1 MIERFIDI
9 TNFRSIGINET
20 TKLELNYVKTISDK
34 MGGLIT
40 LIGENNS
47 GKSNFLEAIKA
58 FGEKKFN
65 PNDTPFHVFDV
76 GRNPSISLVL
86 KDTDKKLDYKV
97 KVKENRTFYD
107 KYESNNEVPYKKQ
120 VSYSKELLDFIE
132 YFLSTDL
139 QNRVASNPRIH
150 RYFQILN
157 PFITKISTKE
167 PIDKTEIGQ
176 MFDHLR
182 NGYVQPVLNQKYT
195 ASQIEVFINE
205 INNTASSNVFEEK
218 AKELE
223 AEVLSTFGI
232 KLYPRIINY
241 VSTQNIKTD
250 QTISTVSG
258 GKLANPAFFNK
269 LFDTLP
275 DDKIEALEAA
285 YQKFHESGKK
295 RKDILT
301 NYERKINESLQNLT
315 NQFNQVYSFTD
326 KKKYSF
332 RMSLESDAV
341 YFLISENGF
350 DIPLDSQSAGFKWF
364 FDFFFNVFADS
375 KVGNGDIVILDEPAT
390 NLHPAGQIELRKQIQ
405 GFGHKNGILFIMSTH
420 SPFMIDQDYLD
431 EIRLVK
437 KNNQDSVLVNKF
449 TVNEDSSFDVLLP
462 IKTALTVNRHILLN
476 PDDLLIFVE
485 GITDYNYLVAFK
497 NLFKIDRLT
506 FIPIQGIRRL
516 NLDKDLLKITKRP
529 ILLVDSDRDG
539 KYVVEKYG
547 ENTNIEIH
555 QLANADSKFT
565 VIESL
570 FSEADKKQYCYRDG
584 DKKDYKLSSYFKHNI
599 EDLKKK
605 LSKETKDNFEKL
617 LTHINV

>member
-20 TKLELNYVKTISDK
+20 TKVELNYVKSPSDK

-47 GKSNFLEAIKA
+47 GKSNFLEAIRA
-58 FGEKKFN
+58 FGDKKFY
-65 PNDTPFHVFDV
+65 PNDVPYHVFEI
-76 GRNPSISLVL
+76 GKTPSVSLTI
-86 KDTDKKLDYKV
+86 KDTEKKLDYKV
-97 KVKENRTFYD
+97 KVKEKRTFYD
-107 KYESNNEVPYKKQ
+107 KYEANNEVSSIKQ
-120 VSYSKELLDFIE
+120 LSYSKGLQEFID
-132 YFLSTDL
+132 YFLSKEL
-139 QNRVASNPRIH
+139 QNQVSTSSRVY
-150 RYFQILN
+150 RYFNILN
-157 PFITKISTKE
+157 PIIEKISRKE
-167 PIDKTEIGQ
+167 TLDNNELTQILE
-176 MFDHLR
+176 HLR
-182 NGYVQPVLNQKYT
+182 SGYVLQILNQKYT
-195 ASQIEVFINE
+195 DYQIEDYIAE
-205 INNTASSNVFEEK
+205 INKVASLNVYEEK

-223 AEVLSTFGI
+223 SEVFNAYGI
-232 KLYPRIINY
+232 KLFPKIINY
-241 VSTQNIKTD
+241 ISTQNIKTD
-250 QTISTVSG
+250 QTISTVAG
-258 GKLANPAFFNK
+258 GKLSNPIFFNK
-269 LFDTLP
+269 LFDVLP
-275 DDKIEALEAA
+275 DEKIETLEST

-315 NQFNQVYSFTD
+315 NEFNTVYSFTD

-332 RMSLESDAV
+332 RISLESDTV

-364 FDFFFNVFADS
+364 FDFFFNVFANS
-375 KVGNGDIVILDEPAT
+375 TIRNGDIVILDEPAT
-390 NLHPAGQIELRKQIQ
+390 NLHPAGQVELRKQIQ
-405 GFGHKNGILFIMSTH
+405 GFGHKHGILFIMSTH

-431 EIRLVK
+431 ELRLVK
-437 KNNQDSVLVNKF
+437 KNNQDSTLVNKF

-476 PDDLLIFVE
+476 PDDVLIFVE

-516 NLDKDLLKITKRP
+516 NLDKDLLKITKNP
-529 ILLVDSDRDG
+529 ILLVDSDSDG
-539 KYVVEKYG
+539 KYVIEQYG
-547 ENTNIEIH
+547 KNKNIEIH
-555 QLANADSKFT
+555 QLSSVDSKFT

-570 FSEADKKQYCYRDG
+570 FSEVDRKNYCYRSG

-599 EDLKKK
+599 NDIKKK

-617 LTHINV
+617 LNHINI

>member
-20 TKLELNYVKTISDK
+20 TKIELNYVKTISDK

-120 VSYSKELLDFIE
+120 VTYSKELLDFIE

-139 QNRVASNPRIH
+139 QNQVATNPRIQ

-157 PFITKISTKE
+157 PFIAKISTKE

-241 VSTQNIKTD
+241 VSTLNIKTD

-275 DDKIEALEAA
+275 DDKIEALESA

-405 GFGHKNGILFIMSTH
+405 EFGHKNGILFIMSTH

-516 NLDKDLLKITKRP
+516 NLDKDLLKITRRP
-529 ILLVDSDRDG
+529 ILLVDSDSDG

-547 ENTNIEIH
+547 ENKNIEIH

-570 FSEADKKQYCYRDG
+570 FSETDRKQYCYRDG

>member
-20 TKLELNYVKTISDK
+20 TKIELNYVKSPIDK

-47 GKSNFLEAIKA
+47 GKSNYLEAIKA
-58 FGEKKFN
+58 FGEKKF
-65 PNDTPFHVFDV
+65 TPSDVPYHVFEV
-76 GRNPSISLVL
+76 GRIPSISLIV
-86 KDTDKKLDYKV
+86 KDSEKKIDYKV

-107 KYESNNEVPYKKQ
+107 KYESNNEVPYKKK
-120 VSYSKELLDFIE
+120 VAFSKDLQEFIE
-132 YFLSTDL
+132 FVLSTEF
-139 QNRVASNPRIH
+139 QNQVNANPRAL

-157 PFITKISTKE
+157 PFFTKLASQE
-167 PIDKTEIGQ
+167 PIDRNEVGQ
-176 MFDHLR
+176 IFDHMR

-195 ASQIEVFINE
+195 ASQIEVVINE
-205 INNTASSNVFEEK
+205 INNLSSANVYDEK

-223 AEVLSTFGI
+223 TEVLSIYGI
-232 KLYPRIINY
+232 KLFPRVINY
-241 VSTQNIKTD
+241 VATQSIKTD
-250 QTISTVSG
+250 QTISTVSN
-258 GKLANPAFFNK
+258 GKLTNPNFFNK
-269 LFDTLP
+269 LFDILP
-275 DDKIEALEAA
+275 NDKLDALESA
-285 YQKFHESGKK
+285 YLKFHESGKK

-301 NYERKINESLQNLT
+301 NYERKVNESLIDLT
-315 NQFNQVYSFTD
+315 NQFNQVYSFSD

-332 RMSLESDAV
+332 RMVLESDTV

-375 KVGNGDIVILDEPAT
+375 KIGNGDIVILDEPAT

-437 KNNQDSVLVNKF
+437 KNNQDSILINKF

-462 IKTALTVNRHILLN
+462 IKTALTVNRHVLLN
-476 PDDLLIFVE
+476 PDDILIFVE

-516 NLDKDLLKITKRP
+516 NLDKDLLKITKKP
-529 ILLVDSDRDG
+529 ILLVDSDGDG
-539 KYVVEKYG
+539 KYVAEKYG
-547 ENTNIEIH
+547 ENKNVEIH
-555 QLANADSKFT
+555 QLATVDPKFT
-565 VIESL
+565 EIESL
-570 FSEADKKQYCYRDG
+570 FSEADRKLYCYRDG
-584 DKKDYKLSSYFKHNI
+584 DKKDYKLSSFFKHNI

-605 LSKETKDNFEKL
+605 ISKETKDNFEKL
-617 LTHINV
+617 LTQINV

>member
-9 TNFRSIGINET
+9 TNFRSIGINVT
-20 TKLELNYVKTISDK
+20 TKLELNYVKSPSDK

-47 GKSNFLEAIKA
+47 GKSNFLEAIRA
-58 FGEKKFN
+58 FGDKKFN
-65 PNDTPFHVFDV
+65 PNDAPYHVFDV
-76 GRNPSISLVL
+76 GRVPSISLVL

-97 KVKENRTFYD
+97 KIKENRIFYD
-107 KYESNNEVPYKKQ
+107 KYESNSDVPYKKQ
-120 VSYSKELLDFIE
+120 ITYTKELQEFIE
-132 YFLSTDL
+132 YFLSVEM
-139 QNRVASNPRIH
+139 QNQVSKNPTAQ

-167 PIDKTEIGQ
+167 PLDRNDIGQ
-176 MFDHLR
+176 MFDYLR
-182 NGYVQPVLNQKYT
+182 NGYVQPLLNQKYT
-195 ASQIEVFINE
+195 ASKIEVFINE
-205 INNTASSNVFEEK
+205 INNTASTNVYEEK

-223 AEVLSTFGI
+223 SEVTNAYGI
-232 KLYPRIINY
+232 KLFPRIINY
-241 VSTQNIKTD
+241 ISTQNIKTD

-258 GKLANPAFFNK
+258 GKLANPLFFNK
-269 LFDTLP
+269 LFDILP
-275 DDKIEALEAA
+275 DDKIEALESA

-350 DIPLDSQSAGFKWF
+350 DIPLDSQSSGFKWF

-375 KVGNGDIVILDEPAT
+375 KIGNGDIIILDEPAT
-390 NLHPAGQIELRKQIQ
+390 NLHPAGQVELRKQIQ
-405 GFGHKNGILFIMSTH
+405 GFGQKNGILFIMSTH

-431 EIRLVK
+431 ELRLVK
-437 KNNQDSVLVNKF
+437 KNNQDSILVNKF

-476 PDDLLIFVE
+476 PDDVLIFVE

-497 NLFKIDRLT
+497 NLLKIDRLT

-516 NLDKDLLKITKRP
+516 NLDKDLLRITKKP
-529 ILLVDSDRDG
+529 ILLVDSDSDG

-547 ENTNIEIH
+547 ENKNVEIH
-555 QLANADSKFT
+555 QLANVDSKFT

-570 FSEADKKQYCYRDG
+570 FSEADRKLYCYRDG

-599 EDLKKK
+599 DDLKKK

-617 LTHINV
+617 LNHINI

>member
-20 TKLELNYVKTISDK
+20 TKIELNYVKTISDK

-76 GRNPSISLVL
+76 GRNPSVSLVL
-86 KDTDKKLDYKV
+86 KDTDKKLDYRV

-107 KYESNNEVPYKKQ
+107 KYESNNEVRYKKQ
-120 VSYSKELLDFIE
+120 VTYSKELLDFIE
-132 YFLSTDL
+132 YFLSADL
-139 QNRVASNPRIH
+139 KNQVATNPRIQ

-157 PFITKISTKE
+157 PFITKIFTKE
-167 PIDKTEIGQ
+167 PFDKTEIGQ
-176 MFDHLR
+176 MFDLLQK
-182 NGYVQPVLNQKYT
+182 GYLQQVLNQKYT
-195 ASQIEVFINE
+195 ATQIEVFINE
-205 INNTASSNVFEEK
+205 INNTVSFNIFEEK

-241 VSTQNIKTD
+241 VSTLNIKTD
-250 QTISTVSG
+250 QTISTVGG

-350 DIPLDSQSAGFKWF
+350 DIPLDNQSAGFKWF

-375 KVGNGDIVILDEPAT
+375 NVGNGDIVILDEPAT

-516 NLDKDLLKITKRP
+516 NLDKDLLKITRRP
-529 ILLVDSDRDG
+529 ILLVDSDSDG
-539 KYVVEKYG
+539 KHVVEKYG
-547 ENTNIEIH
+547 ENKNIEIH

-570 FSEADKKQYCYRDG
+570 FSENDRKQYCYRDG

-617 LTHINV
+617 FTHINV

>member
-20 TKLELNYVKTISDK
+20 TKLELNYVKSISDK

-65 PNDTPFHVFDV
+65 PNDAPYHVFDI
-76 GRNPSISLVL
+76 GRIPSISLVL
-86 KDTDKKLDYKV
+86 KDTERKLDFKV
-97 KVKENRTFYD
+97 KVKDNRTFYD

-120 VSYSKELLDFIE
+120 VTYTKELLDFIE
-132 YFLSTDL
+132 YFLSTEL
-139 QNRVASNPRIH
+139 QNQVASNPRILK
-150 RYFQILN
+150 YFQILN
-157 PFITKISTKE
+157 PFITKISTRE
-167 PIDKTEIGQ
+167 PLDRTEIGQ

-223 AEVLSTFGI
+223 AEVFSSYGI

-241 VSTQNIKTD
+241 VSTLNIKTD
-250 QTISTVSG
+250 QTISTVNG
-258 GKLANPAFFNK
+258 GKLANPTFFNK
-269 LFDTLP
+269 LFDILP
-275 DDKIEALEAA
+275 DDKMEALESA

-315 NQFNQVYSFTD
+315 SQFNQVYSFTD

-431 EIRLVK
+431 ELRLVK
-437 KNNQDSVLVNKF
+437 KNNQDSLLVNKF

-476 PDDLLIFVE
+476 PDDVLIFVE

-497 NLFKIDRLT
+497 NLFKIDRLS

-516 NLDKDLLKITKRP
+516 NLDKDLLKITKKP
-529 ILLVDSDRDG
+529 ILLVDSDDDG

-555 QLANADSKFT
+555 QLASANPKFT

-599 EDLKKK
+599 EELKKK

-617 LTHINV
+617 LNHINV

>member
-20 TKLELNYVKTISDK
+20 TKIELNYVKTISDK

-120 VSYSKELLDFIE
+120 VTYSKELLDFIE

-139 QNRVASNPRIH
+139 QNQVATNPRIQ

-157 PFITKISTKE
+157 PFIAKISTKE

-205 INNTASSNVFEEK
+205 INNTASSNVFEDK

-241 VSTQNIKTD
+241 VSTLNIKTD

-275 DDKIEALEAA
+275 DDKIEALESA

-405 GFGHKNGILFIMSTH
+405 EFGHKNGILFIMSTH

-516 NLDKDLLKITKRP
+516 NLDKDLLKITRRP
-529 ILLVDSDRDG
+529 ILLVDSDSDG

-547 ENTNIEIH
+547 ENKNIEIH

-570 FSEADKKQYCYRDG
+570 FSETDRKQYCYRDG